1 MFRLIY
7 QFCLLNKQSYVIYL
21 LEQCYL
27 KISERIYISLSMGYL
42 YAQHEVKT
50 SQTKSLP
57 SDLNWPLFNRAKH
70 SKIRQYWLTTW
81 RRLSQIACSIYPIEV
96 GKFTRLKHFISLSMF
111 LIKGNRGIPFIFRCL
126 LRTRMFDLFAPIW
139 QIIIVH
145 GRERVKEFQ

>member
-1 MFRLIY
+1 MSYIF
-7 QFCLLNKQSYVIYL
+7 LNNGT
-21 LEQCYL
+21 L
-27 KISERIYISLSMGYL
+27 KSVKEYISLSMGYL

-81 RRLSQIACSIYPIEV
+81 RRLSQIAYSIYPIEI

-145 GRERVKEFQ
+145 GRKESRSSNKVVNRHSL